1 MTGSA
6 GTNGNLANG
15 STGLRAVRTSTAA
28 RALMA
33 ASLSIASL
41 GIGTAAAQEAPSP
54 LDAPEAQTAEAGDI
68 IVTANRTESLA
79 SKTPIALNAVS
90 GADLIGAGVTNP
102 TTLSDIIP
110 TVAIDRTDG
119 LRITIRGVSSN
130 DNTEKGDPS
139 AAFLL
144 DGVYIA
150 RPQAQEVS
158 FFDLDRVEVLRG
170 PQGTLYGRNTTAGV
184 VNVISARPKH
194 RFEASIEGGYG
205 NFDTRQLTGMVN
217 VPIGDHVAVR
227 AAVNYDRRDSYIRQ
241 GSSPY
246 DLSPFK
252 DNLSGRLS
260 VLAELGERTNLL
272 VRGDY
277 SAIKGRPTNAVSAYN
292 FFAPFAGPADGQRG
306 TDPLYLTG
314 VSSKDRRLLGFSEG
328 SQSSRDNSTWGVMTE
343 LNHELSDRLTLT
355 YLGSYREF
363 ERDEEAPG
371 LTGFVPGI
379 NLALSNPGSLDA
391 SYWQT
396 SHELRLAYAGDRL
409 TAQIGGY
416 FFKEHSVSEVL
427 ITGLLSPTPGTPGYI
442 FGFLQNPTTARSV
455 AGFGQATYSLTD
467 ALRVTGGLRYTSDH
481 KSRVGATIIHSAVGE
496 PLVFPPDSLNDAS
509 RRFHKLTWKG
519 GLEFDLNNRTLLYGS
534 VSTGYKAGGF
544 NDGCLAGDDNCNA
557 PVPEEA
563 LFYQPETLTAYE
575 LGFKM
580 RTLGNALRLN
590 GSYFHYDYNG
600 LQLSQASNICGGPCQ
615 ITTNAATAKID
626 GVELEAVLT
635 PSPRNRFGATVA
647 WLNAR
652 FTDYEVVPGVNFAG
666 AKLDRSPNWVASVD
680 YSYSLPLGNRSD
692 ITAQVRSRIS
702 DSYEFLSTTLRAQFR
717 QPSYTRTDLTLTY
730 NAPDRRWYVQGFAK
744 NLENAVVLSSATTV
758 AAFPGLA
765 GGTVTFQDPR
775 TYGMRA
781 GFKF

>member
-1 MTGSA
+1 MIDTVALRGNTRGHWRSTVA
-6 GTNGNLANG
+6 QATWGT
-15 STGLRAVRTSTAA
+15 TAP
-28 RALMA
+28 RALLA
-33 ASLSIASL
+33 AMLSFAAL
-41 GIGTAAAQEAPSP
+41 GNGAAFAQDVPPAP
-54 LDAPEAQTAEAGDI
+54 DTAETADI
-68 IVTANRTESLA
+68 VVTANRTESLA

-90 GADLIGAGVTNP
+90 GSDLLSAGVTNP
-102 TTLSDIIP
+102 TTLADMIP

-184 VNVISARPKH
+184 VNVISARPKD

-205 NFDTRQLTGMVN
+205 NFDTRQLTGMIN
-217 VPIGDHVAVR
+217 LPIGDRLAVR
-227 AAVNYDRRDSYIRQ
+227 AAVNYDRRDSYIRR
-241 GSSPY
+241 GDSAY

-260 VLAELGERTNLL
+260 VLANLGERTNLL

-277 SAIKGRPTNAVSAYN
+277 SSIKGRPTNSVSAYN
-292 FFAPFAGPADGQRG
+292 FFAPFGGPADGQRG
-306 TDPLYLTG
+306 TDPVYLSG
-314 VSSKDRRLLGFSEG
+314 VSSKDRRVLGFQEG
-328 SQSSRDNSTWGVMTE
+328 SQSSRDNNTWGVMAE

-363 ERDEEAPG
+363 ERDEEVPG

-379 NLALSNPGSLDA
+379 NLSLSNPGSLDA

-396 SHELRLAYAGDRL
+396 SHELRLAYAGERL
-409 TAQIGGY
+409 TAQLGGY
-416 FFKEHSVSEVL
+416 FFKERSRTETL

-442 FGFLQNPTTARSV
+442 FGFLQDPTTAQSV
-455 AGFGQATYSLTD
+455 AAFGQATYSLTD
-467 ALRVTGGLRYTSDH
+467 TLRVTGGARYTTDE
-481 KSRVGATIIHSAVGE
+481 KSRRGATIIHSVVGE

-509 RRFHKLTWKG
+509 RRFNKLTWMAG
-519 GLEFDLNNRTLLYGS
+519 VDFDLNSRTLLYGS
-534 VSTGYKAGGF
+534 VATGYKAGGF
-544 NDGCLAGDDNCNA
+544 NDGCLAGDTNCTA

-575 LGFKM
+575 VGFKM

-590 GSYFHYDYNG
+590 GNYFHYDYNG

-615 ITTNAATAKID
+615 ITTNAASARID
-626 GVELEAVLT
+626 GVELEAILT

-647 WLNAR
+647 WLDAR
-652 FTDYEVVPGVNFAG
+652 FTDYEVVPGVNFSG
-666 AKLDRSPNWVASVD
+666 AKLDRSPEWVASVD
-680 YSYSLPLGNRSD
+680 YSYRLPLANGRN
-692 ITAQVRSRIS
+692 ITAQVRTRIS

-730 NAPDRRWYVQGFAK
+730 NAPDQRWYLQGFAK

-775 TYGMRA
+775 TYGARM

>member
-1 MTGSA
+1 MASLV
-6 GTNGNLANG
+6 TNR
-15 STGLRAVRTSTAA
+15 STVNDRTALRAARNSVAI
-28 RALMA
+28 RALIA
-33 ASLSIASL
+33 ATLSIAPF
-41 GIGTAAAQEAPSP
+41 GIGAALAQ
-54 LDAPEAQTAEAGDI
+54 DAPLAQDVPADEVVDTGDI
-68 IVTANRTESLA
+68 VVTANRTVSLA

-90 GADLIGAGVTNP
+90 GADLTSAGVTNP
-102 TTLSDIIP
+102 TTLSEIIP
-110 TVAIDRTDG
+110 TVTIDRTDG

-144 DGVYIA
+144 DGIYIA

-184 VNVISARPKH
+184 VNVISALPKH
-194 RFEASIEGGYG
+194 RFEASIEGSYG
-205 NFDTRQLTGMVN
+205 NFDTRQLTGMIN

-227 AAVNYDRRDSYIRQ
+227 AAVNYDRRDSYIRR
-241 GSSPY
+241 GDSPY

-260 VLAELGERTNLL
+260 VLADLGERTTVL

-292 FFAPFAGPADGQRG
+292 FFAPFAGPVDGQRG
-306 TDPLYLTG
+306 TDPAYRPE
-314 VSSKDRRLLGFSEG
+314 VSSDDRRVLGFAEG
-328 SQSSRDNSTWGVMTE
+328 SQSSRDNSSWGVMTE
-343 LNHELSDRLTLT
+343 VNHELGDRLTLT

-363 ERDEEAPG
+363 ERDEQAPG

-379 NLALSNPGSLDA
+379 NLSLSNPGSLDA

-396 SHELRLAYAGDRL
+396 SHELRLAYSGDRL
-409 TAQIGGY
+409 QVQVGGY

-427 ITGLLSPTPGTPGYI
+427 ITGLLSPTPGTPGYV
-442 FGFLQNPTTARSV
+442 FGFLQDPTTARSI

-467 ALRVTGGLRYTSDH
+467 RLRVTGGLRYTSDD
-481 KSRVGATIIHSAVGE
+481 KSRLGATIIHSTVGE

-509 RRFHKLTWKG
+509 RSFNKLTWKSG
-519 GLEFDLNNRTLLYGS
+519 VEFDLNNRTLLYAS
-534 VSTGYKAGGF
+534 ISTGYKAGGF
-544 NDGCLAGDDNCNA
+544 NDGCLAGDANCTA
-557 PVPEEA
+557 PIPADA
-563 LFYQPETLTAYE
+563 LFYKPETLTAYE
-575 LGFKM
+575 VGFKTRM
-580 RTLGNALRLN
+580 LDNALRLN
-590 GSYFHYDYNG
+590 GSYFHYDYND

-626 GVELEAVLT
+626 GVELEAVVV

-652 FTDYEVVPGVNFAG
+652 FTDYEMVPGVNFAG
-666 AKLDRSPNWVASVD
+666 AKLDRSPEWVAAVD
-680 YSYSLPLGNRSD
+680 YSYSLPLDNGSD
-692 ITAQVRSRIS
+692 LTAQVRSRIS
-702 DSYEFLSTTLRAQFR
+702 DSYEFLSSTLRAQFH
-717 QPSYTRTDLTLTY
+717 QPSYTRTDLNLTY
-730 NAPDRRWYVQGFAK
+730 NAPDRRWYLQGFVK
-744 NLENAVVLSSATTV
+744 NLEDTIVLSSATTV

>member
-1 MTGSA
+1 MGSFVPY
-6 GTNGNLANG
+6 G
-15 STGLRAVRTSTAA
+15 RHSTAA
-28 RALMA
+28 RALIA
-33 ASLSIASL
+33 ASLSLAPL
-41 GIGTAAAQEAPSP
+41 GLGTAAAQVTPVAA
-54 LDAPEAQTAEAGDI
+54 DAAADSGTGTGDI
-68 IVTANRTESLA
+68 VVTANRTESLA
-79 SKTPIALNAVS
+79 SKTPVALNAVS
-90 GADLIGAGVTNP
+90 GAELAGAGVTNP
-102 TTLSDIIP
+102 TTLSEVIP

-144 DGVYIA
+144 DGIYIA

-158 FFDLDRVEVLRG
+158 FFDIDRVEVLRG

-184 VNVISARPKH
+184 VNVIAARPKH
-194 RFEASIEGGYG
+194 RFEASVEGAYG
-205 NFDTRQLTGMVN
+205 NFDTRQVTGMVN
-217 VPIGDHVAVR
+217 VPIGDRIAVR
-227 AAVNYDRRDSYIRQ
+227 AAVNYDRRDSYIRA
-241 GSSPY
+241 GDSPY

-252 DNLSGRLS
+252 NNLSGRLS
-260 VLAELGERTNLL
+260 VLADLGDRTTIL

-277 SAIKGRPTNAVSAYN
+277 SAIKGRPTNTVSAYN

-306 TDPLYLTG
+306 VDPMYRQGL
-314 VSSKDRRLLGFSEG
+314 SSDDRRLLGYVEG

-343 LNHELSDRLTLT
+343 VNHELSDDLTLT

-363 ERDEEAPG
+363 ERNEQAPG

-396 SHELRLAYAGDRL
+396 SHELRLAYAGERL
-409 TAQIGGY
+409 SLQVGGY
-416 FFKEHSVSEVL
+416 FFKEHSTSEVL
-427 ITGLLSPTPGTPGYI
+427 ITGLLSPTPGTPGYV
-442 FGFLQNPTTARSV
+442 FGFLQNPTTARSI
-455 AGFGQATYSLTD
+455 AGFGQATFSLSD
-467 ALRVTGGLRYTSDH
+467 RLRVTGGLRYTSDD
-481 KSRVGATIIHSAVGE
+481 KARRGTTIIHGAVGE
-496 PLVFPPDSLNDAS
+496 PLVFPPDSLNNANRSFD
-509 RRFHKLTWKG
+509 KLTWKG
-519 GLEFDLNNRTLLYGS
+519 GVEFDLDDRSLLYGS

-544 NDGCLAGDDNCNA
+544 NDGCLAGDTNCTA
-557 PVPEEA
+557 PIPENA
-563 LFYQPETLTAYE
+563 LFYRPETLTAYE
-575 LGFKM
+575 IGLKM

-590 GSYFHYDYNG
+590 ANYFHYDYDG

-626 GVELEAVLT
+626 GVELEATLT
-635 PSPRNRFGATVA
+635 PSPRNHLGATVA

-652 FTDYEVVPGVNFAG
+652 FTDYEIVPGVNFAG
-666 AKLDRSPNWVASVD
+666 AKLDRSPDWVASVD

-702 DSYEFLSTTLRAQFR
+702 DSYQFLSTTLRAQFR
-717 QPSYTRTDLTLTY
+717 QPSYTRTDVTLTY

-744 NLENAVVLSSATTV
+744 NLENTIVLSSATTV